1 MSKHEPLVTL
11 RQIEDFARQAARL
24 GAEGSRAHLG
34 SDWKYQLAAERA
46 VELMGEAAN
55 RLPVELRE
63 RHAGIPWRE
72 IIGMRN
78 RLITATTVW
87 TTTSSGMCSK
97 PTRPGWPNVCPR
109 SSPPSREKRTA
120 PERTRFV
127 LLEGV

>member
-24 GAEGSRAHLG
+24 GTEGSRAHLD

-55 RLPVELRE
+55 RLPAELRE

-78 RLITATTVW
+78 RLIHGYDGVDYDIIWDVLQTH
-87 TTTSSGMCSK
+87 
-97 PTRPGWPNVCPR
+97 
-109 SSPPSREKRTA
+109 A
-120 PERTRFV
+120 PKLAER
-127 LLEGV
+127 LPAIIAAES